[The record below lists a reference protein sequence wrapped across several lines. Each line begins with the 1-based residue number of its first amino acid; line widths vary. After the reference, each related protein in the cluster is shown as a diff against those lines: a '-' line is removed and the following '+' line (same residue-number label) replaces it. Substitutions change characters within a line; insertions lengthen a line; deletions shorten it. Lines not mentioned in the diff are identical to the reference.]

1 MMRLFVYLALFQLVL
16 LAGCEFEA
24 DVDAEDL
31 KENPDLREEVISTF
45 MDDNLL
51 LTEFFDQVSQNS
63 TAVHQML
70 MNHQLMEQAFGME
83 NLEMIK
89 EMNPET
95 MQVLMNNMIEL
106 VQSDSSLQNE
116 FFNHPRIQQMQ
127 GTSIVP

>member
-1 MMRLFVYLALFQLVL
+1 MIRLFFYLALFQLVL
-16 LAGCEFEA
+16 LGGCEFEA

-31 KENPDLREEVISTF
+31 KENPDLRQEVIATF

-70 MNHQLMEQAFGME
+70 MNHQLMKQAFGMD

-95 MQVLMNNMIEL
+95 MQTLMNNMIEL
-106 VQSDSSLQNE
+106 VQSDSSLQSE
-116 FFNHPRIQQMQ
+116 FFNHPRMQQMQ